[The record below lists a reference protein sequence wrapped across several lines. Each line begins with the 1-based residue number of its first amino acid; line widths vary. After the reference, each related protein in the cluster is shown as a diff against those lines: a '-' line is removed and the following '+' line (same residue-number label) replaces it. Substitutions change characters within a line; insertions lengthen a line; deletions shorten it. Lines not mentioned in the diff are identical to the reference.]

1 MSKFYMIR
9 NQLSL
14 AFLPM
19 LWLSMTLMLQG
30 CACTEEVSV
39 LNETEQV
46 LHVQLALPWPSYA
59 IASRTGCHF
68 DFNLPPGD
76 TWTSAHARRDDR
88 QPLPLSMANGPTVFR
103 IRRLR
108 GQNDPWSVF
117 YTHTV
122 DPVLITISSD
132 RAGSL
137 RVYGSLAGGKPADI
151 QRADDIGWFDSA
163 DAD

>member
-14 AFLPM
+14 ALLAM
-19 LWLSMTLMLQG
+19 LLSSTTLILQG
-30 CACTEEVSV
+30 CACTEEVSL
-39 LNETEQV
+39 LNETEHV

-59 IASRTGCHF
+59 IASPNGCHF

-76 TWTSAHARRDDR
+76 TWTSAQARRNDR

-103 IRRLR
+103 VRRLR

-117 YTHTV
+117 YTYTR
-122 DPVLITISSD
+122 DPVLITVSSD
-132 RAGSL
+132 RAGAL
-137 RVYGSLAGGKPADI
+137 RVHSSLGSDKPADI